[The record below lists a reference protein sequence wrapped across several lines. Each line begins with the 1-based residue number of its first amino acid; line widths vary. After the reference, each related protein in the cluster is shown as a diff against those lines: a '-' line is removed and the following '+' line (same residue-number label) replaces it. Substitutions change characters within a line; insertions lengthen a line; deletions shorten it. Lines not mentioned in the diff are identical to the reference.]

1 MKVLMINGSPHENG
15 CTKRALKEVAA
26 SLKEEGVESV
36 FMDIGVGESV
46 AHGCF
51 ACGGCASLHQCV
63 TDDSVNEAIRLMK
76 ECDGI
81 VIGSPVY
88 FASANGTL
96 VSFLDRLFCADR
108 GIFEHKAGACVVS
121 ARRGGNTATFDEL
134 NKYLLISNM
143 FVVGS
148 NYWNQVH
155 GNSPAD
161 VEKDLEGLQTMR
173 VLGKNMAY
181 LIKVMAQSKTAKPAI
196 EKKIKTNFTR

>member
-15 CTKRALKEVAA
+15 CTKRALKEVAS
-26 SLKEEGVESV
+26 SLKEEGVDSI
-36 FMDIGVGESV
+36 FLDIGVGQRV

-63 TDDSVNEAIRLMK
+63 TDDSVNEAIRIMK

-96 VSFLDRLFCADR
+96 ISFLDRLFCADR
-108 GIFEHKAGACVVS
+108 SIFEHKTGACVVS
-121 ARRGGNTATFDEL
+121 ARRGGNSATFDEL

-143 FVVGS
+143 FVPGS
-148 NYWNQVH
+148 TYWNQVH
-155 GNSPAD
+155 GNTPAE

-173 VLGKNMAY
+173 ILGKNLAY
-181 LIKVMAQSKTAKPAI
+181 LIKVMAESKLPKPET